1 MTERIVLLR
10 DTYRDSVALMRIS
23 KEVAERDGVLDAAA
37 VMGTPLNLGL
47 LADLGFELPDAVGPN
62 DLLVAVRAESEKE
75 ADSAVAA
82 LEARLAE
89 WAHPGIGPGASTPAP
104 RSVAAAARQD
114 PALSLAFISVPR
126 GHAAYEVASA
136 LERGLHVFCFSDG
149 VSLVEEAT
157 LKRFAAERGVLLMG
171 PDCGTAI
178 VDGVALGF
186 ANAVR
191 RGPVGVVGASGTGM
205 QELTCL
211 LELSGVGISHAIG
224 VGGRDLSP
232 EVGGIMTIRALEAL
246 AADPATGL
254 IVVVSKPP
262 DPAVA
267 DRMIEVA
274 AHTSKPA
281 VLCLLGTNEPP
292 AGLPRD
298 VEVTGSLEVAAR
310 IAAEWAARELVLPP
324 DPDPGRVTP
333 GDIRGL
339 FTGGSLCD
347 EAMAYVARRVGRVAS
362 NIPLRPGWALQD
374 MGRSE
379 GHTFIDFGDDRL
391 TEGRPH
397 PMIDPT
403 LRNRRFLQEAADEA
417 VGVMV
422 LDVVLGFGA
431 HQDPASELA
440 PLVQGALDRRGATLS
455 VVVDLCGTPGDPQ
468 DASAQAARLG
478 QAGALV
484 TRSAAQAARTAL
496 RAAGITDR

>member
-1 MTERIVLLR
+1 MIERIVLLR

-23 KEVAERDGVLDAAA
+23 KEVAERGEVLDAAV

-47 LADLGFELPDAVGPN
+47 VGDLGFELPDPVGPN
-62 DLLVAVRAESEKE
+62 DLLVAVRAESGKD
-75 ADSAVAA
+75 ADAAVAA
-82 LEARLAE
+82 VEALLAE
-89 WAHPGIGPGASTPAP
+89 RAPPGAGPGATAPAP
-104 RSVAAAARQD
+104 RSVAAAARHD
-114 PALSLAFISVPR
+114 PELSLAFISVP
-126 GHAAYEVASA
+126 GAHAAYEVASA
-136 LERGLHVFCFSDG
+136 LERGLNVFCFSDG

-157 LKRFAAERGVLLMG
+157 LKRFAADRELLLMG

-191 RGPVGVVGASGTGM
+191 RGPVGVVGASGSGM
-205 QELTCL
+205 QEVTCL

-232 EVGGIMTIRALEAL
+232 EVGGIMTLRALEAL
-246 AADPATGL
+246 ATDPATGL

-267 DRMIEVA
+267 DRVVEA
-274 AHTSKPA
+274 AVRTSRPA
-281 VLCLLGTNEPP
+281 VLCFLGTNEPP

-298 VEVTGSLEVAAR
+298 VEVTGSLEAAAG
-310 IAAEWAARELVLPP
+310 IAAEWAGRELVLPA
-324 DPDPGRVTP
+324 DPDPETVAP

-347 EAMAYVARRVGRVAS
+347 EAMAMVSRRVGRVAS
-362 NIPLRPGWALQD
+362 NIPLRPDWALQD

-403 LRNRRFLQEAADEA
+403 LRNRRFLQEAADET
-417 VGVMV
+417 VGVVV

-431 HQDPASELA
+431 HPDPASELA
-440 PLVQGALDRRGATLS
+440 PLVEGALDRRGATLS

-468 DASAQAARLG
+468 DAEAQVARLG

-484 TRSAAQAARTAL
+484 TRSAAQTARTAL
-496 RAAGITDR
+496 RAAGIADR